1 MYSSVLVWQNL
12 QFENATKLG
21 DVLADFIDAGFTVV
35 IANYALSFNA
45 IGGRFRA
52 NNYSPI
58 VAAGMEFGPQSMVT
72 VNAAH
77 PLLAGVDR
85 FEGIFI
91 CLWIVFVVCS

>member
-58 VAAGMEFGPQSMVT
+58 VVAGMEFGPQTLVA
-72 VNAAH
+72 VNATH

-85 FEGIFI
+85 FEGFLFI
-91 CLWIVFVVCS
+91 LFY